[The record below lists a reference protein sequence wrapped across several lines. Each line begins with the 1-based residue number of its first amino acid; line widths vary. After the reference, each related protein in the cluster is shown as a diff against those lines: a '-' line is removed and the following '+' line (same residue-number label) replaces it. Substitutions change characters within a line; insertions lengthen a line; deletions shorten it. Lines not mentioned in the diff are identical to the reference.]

1 MVHIIIYF
9 GLSNEL
15 AKTNDSCNNSCNE
28 NATCVDGECQCKPGY
43 VGNGKVCL
51 PGGLFTEIKP
61 TVVLTTN
68 EGTYLIFNNRLII
81 TDGWWNIRT
90 LMNWLS
96 K

>member
-1 MVHIIIYF
+1 MVHVIIYF

-28 NATCVDGECQCKPGY
+28 NATCVDGECQCKPGF

-61 TVVLTTN
+61 TVALTTN
-68 EGTYLIFNNRLII
+68 EGTYLIFDYRLII
-81 TDGWWNIRT
+81 ICSWKSVK
-90 LMNWLS
+90 LEH
-96 K
+96 

>member
-1 MVHIIIYF
+1 MFLSYTTIILYGPYYDLF
-9 GLSNEL
+9 WSNEL

-61 TVVLTTN
+61 TVALTTN
-68 EGTYLIFNNRLII
+68 EGTYLIFNDRLII
-81 TDGWWNIRT
+81 IC
-90 LMNWLS
+90 S
-96 K
+96 

>member
-1 MVHIIIYF
+1 MVYIIINV

-68 EGTYLIFNNRLII
+68 EGTYFNNRLNRYRLLVEHS
-81 TDGWWNIRT
+81 NIDE
-90 LMNWLS
+90 LVLEMI
-96 K
+96 